1 MSSVAV
7 DRHPWTTRLR
17 WPRITR
23 RAFKERAAFLAFI
36 APNFALFAVFTF
48 YPLLYN
54 FYLSFTKWNMVS
66 PTIPFVGVENYVT
79 LVHDA
84 VFWKVLRN
92 TFYLGIG
99 SITVRLVLALLLA
112 LVLNQRLAGRSFY
125 RAIIFSPT
133 FTTGAAVAIV
143 WTWLLH
149 KQLGLVSL
157 PLNLLG
163 IASPNWL
170 ADVRWTLPAII
181 LVTVWKGLGYDMVIF
196 LAGLQSI
203 PHELYE
209 ASQVDGAG
217 RWASFRHVTL
227 PMLSPITFFLVVTS
241 VIQALQTFDLV
252 AVMTGGGP
260 LNSSKVIVYYIYE
273 NAFKFF
279 KVGYASTLAIV
290 LFLLTLLITIGQVRL
305 SRRWVHY

>member
-1 MSSVAV
+1 MSTLA
-7 DRHPWTTRLR
+7 WAARLR
-17 WPRITR
+17 SLRTKR
-23 RAFKERAAFLAFI
+23 RTVEERAAFLAFI
-36 APNFALFAVFTF
+36 APNFLLFGVFTF
-48 YPLLYN
+48 YPLIYN
-54 FYLSFTKWNMVS
+54 FYLSFTKWNMIS
-66 PTIPFVGVENYVT
+66 PVIPFVGVENYVT

-99 SITVRLVLALLLA
+99 SISIRLVFALVLA
-112 LVLNQRLAGRSFY
+112 LVLNQRLAGRGFY

-149 KQLGLVSL
+149 REFGLMRIPFELVGL
-157 PLNLLG
+157 
-163 IASPNWL
+163 ASPNWL

-181 LVTVWKGLGYDMVIF
+181 LVTIWKGLGYDTVIF

-203 PHELYE
+203 PSDLYE
-209 ASQVDGAG
+209 AAQVDGAG
-217 RWASFRHVTL
+217 RWSLFRHVTL

-241 VIQALQTFDLV
+241 VIHALQAFDLV

-260 LNSSKVIVYYIYE
+260 MNSSKVIVYYIYE

-279 KVGYASTLAIV
+279 KVGYASTLAVV
-290 LFLLTLLITIGQVRL
+290 LFLLTLLITVGQVRL